1 MLIAKFTPP
10 NAWRQTHNLSVALVA
25 HKREAHC
32 GTADF
37 AKMLINASLFIKD
50 PVAALGLDDTKPSV
64 PMTMR
69 QRPAVSL
76 PLRAEVAAS
85 DGYARFE

>member
-1 MLIAKFTPP
+1 
-10 NAWRQTHNLSVALVA
+10 
-25 HKREAHC
+25 
-32 GTADF
+32 
-37 AKMLINASLFIKD
+37 
-50 PVAALGLDDTKPSV
+50 LGLDDTKPSV